1 MFPLLLFVS
10 VHSNLSC
17 LTNVWVVSTMDYED
31 EKKENVQ
38 YKIRAIKAIMSAEE
52 FQRKCF

>member
-1 MFPLLLFVS
+1 
-10 VHSNLSC
+10 
-17 LTNVWVVSTMDYED
+17 MDYED